1 MPKKVTIDDYK
12 SDSTPHSKLL
22 YKIAKKYNLT
32 IEDLAKDLSCSKSY
46 IICILKG
53 VHLLTTD
60 KAFIIRK
67 KYEKEIT

>member
-22 YKIAKKYNLT
+22 YTVAKKNNLT
-32 IEDLAKDLSCSKSY
+32 IEDLARDLNFSKNY
-46 IICILKG
+46 IRCILKG
-53 VHLLTTD
+53 THLLSPD